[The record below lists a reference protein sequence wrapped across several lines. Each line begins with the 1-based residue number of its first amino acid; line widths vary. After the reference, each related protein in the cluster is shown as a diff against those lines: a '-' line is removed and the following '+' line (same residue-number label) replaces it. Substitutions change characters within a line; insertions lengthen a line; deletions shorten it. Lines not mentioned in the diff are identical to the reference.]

1 MFSVIA
7 SRIMPRTTLNL
18 DASVLR
24 EVKRRAKD
32 QGKSV
37 GDVISELVG
46 PALAQKNRKGSHPE
60 FRWRTARMGPA
71 NVDLEDKEAVR
82 QALAD
87 R

>member
-1 MFSVIA
+1 
-7 SRIMPRTTLNL
+7 MPRTTLNL

-24 EVKRRAKD
+24 EVKRRARD

-37 GDVISELVG
+37 GDVISELIG
-46 PALAQKNRKGSHPE
+46 PALAEKRRPGGRPE

-71 NVDLEDKEAVR
+71 RIDLEDKEAIR
-82 QALAD
+82 QALGD

>member
-1 MFSVIA
+1 MLQSIA

-24 EVKRRAKD
+24 EVKRRARD

-37 GDVISELVG
+37 GDVISEIVG
-46 PALAQKNRKGSHPE
+46 PALAQRNRTGGHPE
-60 FRWRTARMGPA
+60 LRWRTARMGPA
-71 NVDLEDKEAVR
+71 KIDLEDKEAVR
-82 QALAD
+82 QTLED

>member
-1 MFSVIA
+1 MSEFIA

-24 EVKRRAKD
+24 EAKRRARE

-46 PALAQKNRKGSHPE
+46 PALAQGRRREGHPE

-71 NVDLEDKEAVR
+71 KIDLEDKEAVR
-82 QALAD
+82 QALGD

>member
-1 MFSVIA
+1 MPRSLA

-24 EVKRRAKD
+24 EVKRRARD

-37 GDVISELVG
+37 GDVISEIVG
-46 PALAQKNRKGSHPE
+46 PALAQRNRTVHPE
-60 FRWRTARMGPA
+60 LRWRTARMGPA
-71 NVDLEDKEAVR
+71 KIDLEDKEAVR
-82 QALAD
+82 QALGD

>member
-1 MFSVIA
+1 
-7 SRIMPRTTLNL
+7 MPRTTLNL

-24 EVKRRAKD
+24 EAKRRARD

-46 PALAQKNRKGSHPE
+46 PALAQGRPEGHPE

-71 NVDLEDKEAVR
+71 KIDLEDKEAVR
-82 QALAD
+82 QALGD

>member
-1 MFSVIA
+1 
-7 SRIMPRTTLNL
+7 MPRTTLNL

-24 EVKRRAKD
+24 EAKRRARD

-37 GDVISELVG
+37 GDVISELLG
-46 PALAQKNRKGSHPE
+46 PALAQGHRREDHPE

-71 NVDLEDKEAVR
+71 KIDLEDKEAVR

>member
-1 MFSVIA
+1 
-7 SRIMPRTTLNL
+7 MPRTTLNL

-24 EVKRRAKD
+24 EAKRRARD

-46 PALAQKNRKGSHPE
+46 LALAQRHRRGGHPE
-60 FRWRTARMGPA
+60 FRWQTARMGPA
-71 NVDLEDKEAVR
+71 KIDLEDKEAIR
-82 QALAD
+82 QALED

>member
-1 MFSVIA
+1 
-7 SRIMPRTTLNL
+7 MPRTTLNI

-24 EVKRRAKD
+24 EVKRRARD

-46 PALAQKNRKGSHPE
+46 PALAQRHRRAGHPE
-60 FRWRTARMGPA
+60 FRWQTARMGPA
-71 NVDLEDKEAVR
+71 KIDLEDKEAIR
-82 QALAD
+82 QALED